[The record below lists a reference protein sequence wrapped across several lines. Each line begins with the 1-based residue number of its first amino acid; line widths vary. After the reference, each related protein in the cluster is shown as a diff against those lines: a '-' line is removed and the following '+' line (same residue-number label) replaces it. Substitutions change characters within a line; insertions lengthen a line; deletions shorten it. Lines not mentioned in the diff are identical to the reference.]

1 MHFSLKDLNRNPLDV
16 KNRLINDMYS
26 RPALIPEMPW
36 LGHSALKN
44 RLSNGRRRMLQAIH
58 SISKMRNLTVKTAYY
73 AIYRAEKGK
82 QPYLVDTVRK
92 TSSRTQTF
100 SDTDIRAEEA
110 CTYIVTSVDRLH
122 HESRPSAKRT
132 IK

>member
-1 MHFSLKDLNRNPLDV
+1 
-16 KNRLINDMYS
+16 
-26 RPALIPEMPW
+26 MPW
-36 LGHSALKN
+36 LGHSALKP
-44 RLSNGRRRMLQAIH
+44 A
-58 SISKMRNLTVKTAYY
+58 VK
-73 AIYRAEKGK
+73 RAEKNDSYHTLYIEDAKSNGK
-82 QPYLVDTVRK
+82 NGLLRHLPRRKGKAALFSGYSQK